1 MYERSAIVLERYFQQ
16 LFGMQKENNIRTNF
30 ENYSETIEE
39 IKEYQRIEEEEEN
52 VIEKFDTI
60 ASEIEEIQNEQMK
73 IYESNIKLEEER
85 NILFNDFGENPNTLD
100 NKLKKIENKLDSNNE
115 QLKNLRESYMKALI
129 IFTER
134 QKERNKN
141 SRVKRTAE
149 SNHINKIE
157 KAVSDF
163 ENIDKKDI
171 IKIKKFIELDKSN
184 IEEEIINL
192 MIKNGRNEKITFN
205 QNVIEK
211 AVNERIKIA
220 IEEAELYISVYEKT
234 KKLINELNKE
244 DLKLSKYEKTARD
257 VSVKLNFL
265 NAKKEYIFDFLDN
278 ERMTILNGKKMHENL
293 MNEACKNFELDIKQI
308 NNL

>member
-265 NAKKEYIFDFLDN
+265 NA
-278 ERMTILNGKKMHENL
+278 
-293 MNEACKNFELDIKQI
+293 
-308 NNL
+308 